1 MEPRKYTGAE
11 NETGSYGQ
19 QEKKV
24 LSLAYLP
31 EKKKTY
37 ILLENHKVY
46 EVD

>member
-1 MEPRKYTGAE
+1 MEPRNYTGAE
-11 NETGSYGQ
+11 HETGTHGQ
-19 QEKKV
+19 PDKKV

-31 EKKKTY
+31 ALKKTY